1 MKLVFDICGWESV
14 IDPTVPDTLGGVVTL
29 IPPVSI
35 YYVEVGVNRSNTI
48 TFTDYTTDSTVWAV
62 GAPLS
67 AEFSTASQYAAGEP
81 QCDIVS
87 YTLWKKDT
95 AGNYVSYAAE
105 INSRTPHTEVLTYKK
120 SLRTWTEPT
129 RTFTIDTADN
139 TTKLGSEVFY
149 VKALTRGNI
158 AAYYPVNT
166 TIICGKELMYTP
178 TEPVVIVHQQNATWP
193 RTNHTI

>member
-14 IDPTVPDTLGGVVTL
+14 IDPTVPDIVGGNITL
-29 IPPVSI
+29 IPPATT
-35 YYVEVGVNRSNTI
+35 YYVEVGTNRSHTI

-67 AEFSTASQYAAGEP
+67 SEFSTASQYAAGEP

-87 YTLWKKDT
+87 YTLWQKDS

-105 INSRTPHTEVLTYKK
+105 LNSRTSNSDILTYKK
-120 SLRTWTEPT
+120 SLRSWTESS

-139 TTKLGSEVFY
+139 TTRLGTETFY
-149 VKALTRGNI
+149 IKALTRGNI
-158 AAYYPVNT
+158 PAYYPVET
-166 TIICGKELMYTP
+166 TLVCG
-178 TEPVVIVHQQNATWP
+178 
-193 RTNHTI
+193 